1 MTLKD
6 KKNKREYEKKQKNQG
21 NSKDNE
27 KPSKSKENSKPNKA
41 VPLTRP
47 EPESGATSSNFQGVA
62 ENADKLI
69 SDANQRYLAAETA
82 KEEEVDAKYAKR
94 NITSNWT
101 KYELPSSEEDAE
113 DETSQSMT
121 GADFEYVMS
130 SAQGA
135 ESHFRLKSE
144 KEWET
149 HTENLGEPSEEFFS
163 LDLTELERS
172 VSSIPL
178 HKQVCLEEDQFDKDM
193 LDRLVKKAE
202 AVREGSLE
210 ASAQVEEV
218 ISQKILDILNIGKT
232 EKPKELLTSEL
243 KQTIIPRPEALQV
256 KEEDT
261 KPDGVLEQRQ
271 NKRRSRGKASGET
284 DIIENRDVSP
294 QRENTKD
301 IVKVAAPLDQRP
313 NRRQRGAKIEINEP
327 DKTGGDEE
335 KDLEFLENLEKDS
348 QVDTDAYLVSSKPVV
363 PVTIVGEDT
372 QNLEDWLDDF
382 LDE

>member
-6 KKNKREYEKKQKNQG
+6 KKNKREYEKKLKAQG
-21 NSKDNE
+21 NTKESE
-27 KPSKSKENSKPNKA
+27 KASKSKENAKTSKV
-41 VPLTRP
+41 VPVAKS
-47 EPESGATSSNFQGVA
+47 EPENVATTSNFQGVA

-69 SDANQRYLAAETA
+69 SEANQRYLAAETV
-82 KEEEVDAKYAKR
+82 KEEDVDPKYAKR

-101 KYELPSSEEDAE
+101 KYELPSSDEEEEDEA
-113 DETSQSMT
+113 SQSMT

-135 ESHFRLKSE
+135 DSHFRLKSE
-144 KEWET
+144 KEWES
-149 HTENLGEPSEEFFS
+149 HSDNLGELSEEFFS

-172 VSSIPL
+172 VMCIPL
-178 HKQVCLEEDQFDKDM
+178 HKQVCLAEDQFDKDM
-193 LDRLVKKAE
+193 LDKLVKKAE

-232 EKPKELLTSEL
+232 EKPKELLTSQL
-243 KQTIIPRPEALQV
+243 KQTLNPQPEAVQ
-256 KEEDT
+256 EELS

-271 NKRRSRGKASGET
+271 NRRRTKGRADGVIENT
-284 DIIENRDVSP
+284 DIAHKT
-294 QRENTKD
+294 ENTKEV
-301 IVKVAAPLDQRP
+301 IEEAAAPLGQRP
-313 NRRQRGAKIEINEP
+313 NRRQRGTKIEPSEP
-327 DKTGGDEE
+327 DLTCQDEE

-348 QVDTDAYLVSSKPVV
+348 QVETELQPKSSVPIV

-372 QNLEDWLDDF
+372 KKLEDWLDDF